1 MTRRQGMRAISLLS
15 AAALMISVLSPGNGQ
30 TVEAA
35 KKATL
40 KAKKISVQVGKK
52 KKIVIKNKVKKAK
65 YTFTSKKKKV
75 ATVSK
80 SGVVKGVKAG
90 KATIV
95 VTEKKGKKK
104 RTVGKVKVTVTKST
118 GPVVTQSPVTNPPAT
133 SSNPPAT
140 SSNPTNQPGTSSNP
154 TNPTNQPGTSSNPT
168 DQPGTSANP
177 TDEPT
182 TPSDKPGDPDPVDG
196 VTFPNLPLTE
206 DFEDE
211 ANAVIRN
218 SDTNEG
224 KTIYKAEGGLDGSG
238 YAVIKQSQ
246 WSGPVVFL
254 DNREGTST
262 KKYVVSAY
270 VKAENEDDLYKKVI
284 FYGGNTYDAS
294 KYLAN
299 KYDTIASRKLS
310 GQWEQILKVISV
322 PAGKFRE
329 VRVICTAAD
338 FGIDHME
345 AKVLADGAVE
355 PTMAPEPVEPAP
367 DNALTESF
375 TMTGDQL
382 KPYAGDGN
390 SSGQLQDDGSVEVP
404 GGWKYYAI
412 ALPNPVDLSQFS
424 SIQIEGTVSGAYRWC
439 FKDKGG
445 TFFISDADAHPDEWK
460 YPNGFTGS
468 SELQFESSGYAYYLI
483 LGTKGSDD
491 GAVNFNLTSITF
503 KKGVVPVTDGITEAI
518 KPVGQ
523 NNPIAAS
530 RFMADPYAIEYEG
543 TVYVYGTNDSDA
555 MIIGEDGKVP
565 GNSYSHVKSLN
576 CYSSKD
582 MVNWTDEGIIQVA
595 GKNGPAKWASNS
607 WAPAVAHKK
616 INGKDKFFIYFADNG
631 SGIGVLEGDSPTGP
645 WKDPIGKQLI
655 SRDTP
660 NCSGSEVPW
669 LFDPAVLVDDDG
681 RAYLYFGGIGE
692 SEDRDHPKCNRVV
705 ELNDD
710 MISLK
715 GDPVE
720 IDAPGAFED
729 SGINKIGGK
738 YYYSYC
744 TNWDGG
750 TTKRPDSNNLGVAN
764 IAYMVSDSP
773 MGPWSD
779 AKVVLNN
786 PTSYFTEL
794 PTNEFNNNHH
804 CMLEKDGQIYMF
816 YHSQFIAADKGFD
829 YGYRTSGVDL
839 VTVDKDGNLQGTMT
853 KTGLT
858 AIATF
863 DPFAMVEA
871 ETFAWANGISTIVGP
886 DQDNTRNNRVLSS
899 IKSGDWVGLDNVAFG
914 TDGAQSLTM
923 SIANASET
931 GSVEIYVDDMTK
943 ASNKVGTLTF
953 GKTGEEG
960 TFKDVTVD
968 FDDPIKGTHKLFFVF
983 KAKNILVDT
992 WKFSKE
998 KTPVSD

>member
-1 MTRRQGMRAISLLS
+1 MTRRMGMRAISLLS
-15 AAALMISVLSPGNGQ
+15 AAALMCVSVLAPGNGQ
-30 TVEAA
+30 TAEAA
-35 KKATL
+35 KKAKL
-40 KAKKISVQVGKK
+40 KTKKISVQVGKK
-52 KKIVIKNKVKKAK
+52 KSIVIKNKVSKAK
-65 YTFTSKKKKV
+65 YTFKSKKKKV

-80 SGVVKGVKAG
+80 KGVVKGVKAG

-118 GPVVTQSPVTNPPAT
+118 GPVLTQSPVVTNPPVT
-133 SSNPPAT
+133 SAS
-140 SSNPTNQPGTSSNP
+140 PTNQPGTSSNP

-168 DQPGTSANP
+168 NQPGTSANP
-177 TDEPT
+177 TDNPED
-182 TPSDKPGDPDPVDG
+182 SDPVDG
-196 VTFPNLPLTE
+196 VTFPSLPLLE
-206 DFEDE
+206 EFEDE
-211 ANAVIRN
+211 ANAVIQN
-218 SDTNEG
+218 SDTGTG
-224 KTIYKAEGGLDGSG
+224 KTVYKAEGGLDNSG

-246 WSGPVVFL
+246 YSGPVVFL

-270 VKAENEDDLYKKVI
+270 VKAERDEDKYIKAI
-284 FYGGNTYDAS
+284 FYGGNTYDES

-299 KYDTIASRKLS
+299 KYDTIVSRKLNTE
-310 GQWEQILKVISV
+310 WEQILKVITV

-345 AKVLADGAVE
+345 AKELADGETE
-355 PTMAPEPVEPAP
+355 PTMAPEIKEPAP
-367 DNALTESF
+367 ENAQTETF

-390 SSGQLQDDGSVEVP
+390 STYEVKDDGSVEVP

-424 SIQIEGTVSGAYRWC
+424 SVQLEGTVSGDYRWC

-445 TFFISDADAHPDEWK
+445 TFFIDDPDLKPDDWK
-460 YPNGFTGS
+460 YPSAFTGS
-468 SELQFESSGYAYYLI
+468 SELQFSSSGYAYYLI
-483 LGTKGSDD
+483 LGTKGSDA

-503 KKGVVPVTDGITEAI
+503 KKGVAPVTDGITEAI

-555 MIIGEDGKVP
+555 MIIGEDGEVP
-565 GNSYSHVKSLN
+565 KNSYSHVKSLN

-660 NCSGSEVPW
+660 NCSGNEVPW

-692 SEDRDHPKCNRVV
+692 AEDRDHPRCNRVV
-705 ELNDD
+705 ELNND

-715 GDPVE
+715 GDPQV
-720 IDAPGAFED
+720 IDAPAAFED
-729 SGINKIGGK
+729 SGINKIGDK

-750 TTKRPDSNNLGVAN
+750 SDRPTSKGLGIAN
-764 IAYMVSDSP
+764 IAYMVSDNP

-779 AKVVLNN
+779 AKVVLKN
-786 PTSYFTEL
+786 PTEYFKGL
-794 PTNEFNNNHH
+794 PSNDFNNNHH
-804 CMLEKDGQIYMF
+804 CMLVRDDKVYMF
-816 YHSQFIAADKGFD
+816 YHSQWIAADKGYG

-853 KTGLT
+853 KTGVT
-858 AIATF
+858 ATATF

-871 ETFAWANGISTIVGP
+871 ETFAWANGVSTIVGP
-886 DQDNTRNNRVLSS
+886 DQENTRNNRVLSS
-899 IKSGDWVGLDNVAFG
+899 ISSGDYVGLENVAFG
-914 TDGAQSLTM
+914 AEGAQSLTM
-923 SIANASET
+923 SIANSAET
-931 GSVEIYVDDMTK
+931 GSIEVYIDEMK
-943 ASNKVGTLTF
+943 ESNKVGVLTVSP
-953 GKTGEEG
+953 TGSNEV
-960 TFKDVTVD
+960 FNDMVVD
-968 FDDPIKGTHKLFFVF
+968 FASPITGTHRLFFVF
-983 KAKNILVDT
+983 KAEDILVDT
-992 WKFSKE
+992 WSFSKE
-998 KTPVSD
+998 TTPASD